1 MEAAGVP
8 AEFRRER
15 TKGQI
20 ALDLLDQV
28 LGEKL
33 LPGDVVITDAGYGVS
48 EDLREGLEQRQL
60 YYIAGVTSEMV
71 VFTEE
76 PRWAWS
82 GPTSRGRARRQPR
95 LADDSPRPVSLKL
108 LSERLPRQKVTWRE
122 GTKGKLSAKF
132 AWVRVWP
139 AHDWARG
146 ECAGA
151 EPIWLLIE
159 GAKTARSNTPS
170 RTCRPTRV
178 ASGQFASGRAGG
190 RWNKATNR

>member
-8 AEFRRER
+8 QEFRREQ

-20 ALDLLDQV
+20 ALDCSIRSV
-28 LGEKL
+28 GEKL

-60 YYIAGVTSEMV
+60 YYIAGVTPEMV

-76 PRWAWS
+76 PRWAWP
-82 GPTSRGRARRQPR
+82 GPTSRGRLGAAPSGRGQPAPGEPEAPGR
-95 LADDSPRPVSLKL
+95 DDCRDS
-108 LSERLPRQKVTWRE
+108 KVTWRE

-139 AHDWARG
+139 ATVGPAADAP
-146 ECAGA
+146 
-151 EPIWLLIE
+151 EPN
-159 GAKTARSNTPS
+159 RSG
-170 RTCRPTRV
+170 C
-178 ASGQFASGRAGG
+178 
-190 RWNKATNR
+190 